1 MEHYN
6 YGGLEDEE
14 FLEAQNQLH
23 HYNDGYV
30 YGVDDQ
36 TNINLE
42 HPISTTDVQYASEDG
57 NLKEEKVG
65 EGVDELTTEE
75 MIQKLNIETEQ
86 LQNVEEIVKNEFE
99 TVEGVQENVA
109 LDNGGEG
116 NFVYFLLGGN
126 TV

>member
-14 FLEAQNQLH
+14 FLEAQNQHH
-23 HYNDGYV
+23 HYNDGYI

-36 TNINLE
+36 SNINLE

-57 NLKEEKVG
+57 NLKEANKVG

-75 MIQKLNIETEQ
+75 MSEFMLIG
-86 LQNVEEIVKNEFE
+86 EERKG
-99 TVEGVQENVA
+99 GV
-109 LDNGGEG
+109 GGE
-116 NFVYFLLGGN
+116 VLK
-126 TV
+126 